1 MSGRR
6 ALFLD
11 RDGVVNEDLGY
22 VHRIEDFHFR
32 PGIFELCRAARA
44 QGMAL
49 VVVTNQS
56 GIGRGYYSEAD
67 FAALTE
73 WMCARFA
80 LEGAP
85 LDRVEHCPD
94 VQPSRRRKPGPGM
107 ILDAAAALGLDLAGS
122 VMLGDRRTDMVAAA
136 AAGVGKRLLFP
147 SDAAEIEDHDPVTI
161 VFPINARLTDAISF
175 LPLGEGVSS

>member
-1 MSGRR
+1 MTGRR

-32 PGIFELCRAARA
+32 PGIFELCRAARGL
-44 QGMAL
+44 GMAL

-56 GIGRGYYSEAD
+56 GIGRGMYSEED
-67 FAALTE
+67 FAALTA

-80 LEGAP
+80 QEGAA

-94 VQPSRRRKPGPGM
+94 VAPSRRRKPAPGM
-107 ILDAAAALGLDLAGS
+107 ILDAAAALELDVAAS
-122 VMLGDRRTDMVAAA
+122 VMVGDRRTDMAAA
-136 AAGVGKRLLFP
+136 KAAGVGLRLLFP
-147 SDAAEIEDHDPVTI
+147 NDIVEVSDNCPRTIIFPVGSSL
-161 VFPINARLTDAISF
+161 ALAISF
-175 LPLGEGVSS
+175 LSAGSGKSS

>member
-1 MSGRR
+1 MTGRR

-32 PGIFELCRAARA
+32 PGIFELCRAARGL
-44 QGMAL
+44 GMAL

-56 GIGRGYYSEAD
+56 GICRGMYSEED

-73 WMCARFA
+73 WMRARFVA
-80 LEGAP
+80 EGAP

-94 VQPSRRRKPGPGM
+94 VAPSRRRKPGPGM
-107 ILDAAAALGLDLAGS
+107 ILDAAAALGLDLAAS
-122 VMLGDRRTDMVAAA
+122 VMLGDRRTDMAAA
-136 AAGVGKRLLFP
+136 EAAGVGIRLLFP
-147 SDAAEIEDHDPVTI
+147 HDAAEVVDHGPRTI
-161 VFPINARLTDAISF
+161 IFPIGAPLTEAISF
-175 LPLGEGVSS
+175 LASAADKVS

>member
-1 MSGRR
+1 VSQRR

-22 VHRIEDFHFR
+22 VHRIADFHFR
-32 PGIFELCRAARA
+32 PGIFELCRAAR
-44 QGMAL
+44 GLDMAL

-73 WMCARFA
+73 WMRARFA
-80 LEGAP
+80 AEGAP

-94 VQPSRRRKPGPGM
+94 VAPSRRRKPGPGM
-107 ILDAAAALGLDLAGS
+107 ILDAAAALGLDLGGS
-122 VMLGDRRTDMVAAA
+122 VMVGDRRTDMAAA
-136 AAGVGKRLLFP
+136 EAAGVQNRLLFP
-147 SDAAEIEDHDPVTI
+147 HDVTEAQGLHFRTVIFPVGAALSE
-161 VFPINARLTDAISF
+161 AISF
-175 LPLGEGVSS
+175 LSI

>member
-32 PGIFELCRAARA
+32 PGIFDLCRAARA
-44 QGMAL
+44 RCMAL

-56 GIGRGYYSEAD
+56 GIGRGMYSEDD

-80 LEGAP
+80 GEGAP

-94 VQPSRRRKPGPGM
+94 VAPTRRRKPGPGM
-107 ILDAAAALGLDLAGS
+107 ILDAAAALDLDMAAS
-122 VMLGDRRTDMVAAA
+122 VMVGDRLTDMAAA
-136 AAGVGKRLLFP
+136 KAAGVGGRLLFP
-147 SDAAEIEDHDPVTI
+147 RDSQEARVTDDGTV
-161 VFPINARLTDAISF
+161 VFPKYARLTEAIDF
-175 LPLGEGVSS
+175 LGMMAENSS